1 MKKFKITKGDR
12 VYIVDAKSHID
23 AISKVKAV
31 KDSSIKDYSPEVY
44 VKELEKLIPEYQRL
58 GDLKSKIRE
67 SLVSSGKMD
76 KSKMGPDF
84 KLILNDAKV
93 QQWLKQVR
101 ELDKKWNSLLTNLNR
116 FGTNAYKQQ
125 SNGSDLDVWLNSLP
139 DSWTINDI
147 KFAVKSESRKYKDS
161 ISQWNP
167 GMSEIGLFQISYKRN
182 GVYQS
187 ILVRANSEEQAK
199 QKLLNNLNGVDIIGV
214 NSHPSPHFHEP
225 ILDSSIKDINQV
237 LLSNLEQVAQ
247 KGDAWRNK
255 WKKLLDMTD
264 KWNSYQWKELRNN
277 DPKKYELIIR
287 NKEYAE
293 KEAEALNREWD
304 RAIDALS
311 RDRSFGRPGDYRM
324 DLHSYKSR
332 NDNYPMGSSQRYKE
346 ILYGYEQA
354 EKSAREKK
362 GLDSSIKDAY
372 IEEWW
377 GQSGENPNTVA
388 RRYGVSVK
396 QLKRNND
403 QILYRF
409 EGDINKLNRM
419 HSDGY
424 FMSIDMDGNSI
435 KDSKIK
441 DAYIEEWWGQ
451 SGENPNTVA
460 RRYGVSV
467 KQLKRNNDQILYR
480 FEGDINKLNRMH
492 SDGYFM
498 SIDMDG
504 NSIKDSKIK
513 DDGYY
518 YLLRDAIDLL
528 TKPGAARGWSQPY
541 LEEVQE
547 YMVQKGINPTNV
559 NQWKKKYESL
569 TKDSSIKDG
578 WSGVRSNGVIFNYSN
593 GKYTITHRNGK
604 VETFPGNKFNTAE
617 ELFKYIDN
625 IKDSKIKDSGIN
637 YGTLFIDLT
646 SPNELTAQKIV
657 QELKNEIGNN
667 KIAEIRGGSFTPVS
681 EHSDGRLDLDFK
693 EFKNN
698 EWGTNHITLMVRSSL
713 PFLMKTMKDDPKYG
727 AYKLR
732 AELNSK
738 LKQFANKTIYSNKS
752 FTMDSAIKDEDY
764 SKYLSIVKQLEKLV
778 EPANRALQQKIAK
791 YGVTK
796 QDIRNNSPKYR
807 DVCREIPELKVWA
820 KLIMQLPGELAGFM
834 PAHPSQE
841 SVDKLKKAVTN
852 SKAFDSTI
860 K

>member
-1 MKKFKITKGDR
+1 MKKFKITKGNR

-23 AISKVKAV
+23 AISKVKSV
-31 KDSSIKDYSPEVY
+31 KDYAIKDYSPEVY

-101 ELDKKWNSLLTNLNR
+101 ELDKKWNNLLTNLNR
-116 FGTNAYKQQ
+116 FGTSAYKQQ

-139 DSWTINDI
+139 DSGTISDI

-237 LLSNLEQVAQ
+237 LLSNLKQVAQ
-247 KGDAWRNK
+247 KGDAWWNK
-255 WKKLLDMTD
+255 WKKLLDMSD

-277 DPKKYELIIR
+277 DPKKYQLIIN
-287 NKEYAE
+287 NKQYAE

-311 RDRSFGRPGDYRM
+311 RDRSFGKPGDYRM
-324 DLHSYKSR
+324 DLHSYKSH
-332 NDNYPMGSSQRYKE
+332 NDNYPMGNSQRYDE

-362 GLDSSIKDAY
+362 GLDSSIKDTWSGVRSNGVIFNYSNGKYTITHKNGKVETFPGNKFNTAEELFKYIDNIKDSAIKDAY

-424 FMSIDMDGNSI
+424 FMSIDMAGNSI
-435 KDSKIK
+435 KDSVIK
-441 DAYIEEWWGQ
+441 DMPLMFKSNVNMQSLKSNIDNVKNKPNETYINSLNANIQGIIADIEEIKGY
-451 SGENPNTVA
+451 E
-460 RRYGVSV
+460 
-467 KQLKRNNDQILYR
+467 K
-480 FEGDINKLNRMH
+480 EG
-492 SDGYFM
+492 
-498 SIDMDG
+498 
-504 NSIKDSKIK
+504 
-513 DDGYY
+513 
-518 YLLRDAIDLL
+518 
-528 TKPGAARGWSQPY
+528 
-541 LEEVQE
+541 
-547 YMVQKGINPTNV
+547 
-559 NQWKKKYESL
+559 
-569 TKDSSIKDG
+569 
-578 WSGVRSNGVIFNYSN
+578 
-593 GKYTITHRNGK
+593 
-604 VETFPGNKFNTAE
+604 KFNE
-617 ELFKYIDN
+617 
-625 IKDSKIKDSGIN
+625 
-637 YGTLFIDLT
+637 
-646 SPNELTAQKIV
+646 SPALKFSCKNLTAQYYK
-657 QELKNEIGNN
+657 LLN
-667 KIAEIRGGSFTPVS
+667 
-681 EHSDGRLDLDFK
+681 
-693 EFKNN
+693 
-698 EWGTNHITLMVRSSL
+698 
-713 PFLMKTMKDDPKYG
+713 DPKLQG
-727 AYKLR
+727 TLHKLDVPTYKNVLY
-732 AELNSK
+732 AEHQAQMLSQVT
-738 LKQFANKTIYSNKS
+738 LK
-752 FTMDSAIKDEDY
+752 
-764 SKYLSIVKQLEKLV
+764 
-778 EPANRALQQKIAK
+778 
-791 YGVTK
+791 
-796 QDIRNNSPKYR
+796 
-807 DVCREIPELKVWA
+807 
-820 KLIMQLPGELAGFM
+820 
-834 PAHPSQE
+834 
-841 SVDKLKKAVTN
+841 
-852 SKAFDSTI
+852 
-860 K
+860 

>member
-1 MKKFKITKGDR
+1 MKKFKITKGNR

-31 KDSSIKDYSPEVY
+31 KTDEM
-44 VKELEKLIPEYQRL
+44 R
-58 GDLKSKIRE
+58 
-67 SLVSSGKMD
+67 
-76 KSKMGPDF
+76 
-84 KLILNDAKV
+84 
-93 QQWLKQVR
+93 
-101 ELDKKWNSLLTNLNR
+101 
-116 FGTNAYKQQ
+116 
-125 SNGSDLDVWLNSLP
+125 
-139 DSWTINDI
+139 
-147 KFAVKSESRKYKDS
+147 DS

-225 ILDSSIKDINQV
+225 ILDSNIKDINQV

-264 KWNSYQWKELRNN
+264 KWNSYQWNELRNN
-277 DPKKYELIIR
+277 DPKKYQLIIN
-287 NKEYAE
+287 NKQYAE

-332 NDNYPMGSSQRYKE
+332 NDNYPMGNSQRYDE

-424 FMSIDMDGNSI
+424 FMSIDMAGNSI
-435 KDSKIK
+435 
-441 DAYIEEWWGQ
+441 
-451 SGENPNTVA
+451 
-460 RRYGVSV
+460 
-467 KQLKRNNDQILYR
+467 
-480 FEGDINKLNRMH
+480 
-492 SDGYFM
+492 
-498 SIDMDG
+498 
-504 NSIKDSKIK
+504 
-513 DDGYY
+513 
-518 YLLRDAIDLL
+518 RD
-528 TKPGAARGWSQPY
+528 
-541 LEEVQE
+541 E
-547 YMVQKGINPTNV
+547 
-559 NQWKKKYESL
+559 
-569 TKDSSIKDG
+569 

-593 GKYTITHRNGK
+593 GKYTITHKNGK

-625 IKDSKIKDSGIN
+625 IKDSAVKD
-637 YGTLFIDLT
+637 
-646 SPNELTAQKIV
+646 
-657 QELKNEIGNN
+657 GNN
-667 KIAEIRGGSFTPVS
+667 QLSVPKNLRVGSRIQTRNGTYTIIAIDNNDIATIQYENGRKFKLALYDIIDELDNVYTTKI
-681 EHSDGRLDLDFK
+681 
-693 EFKNN
+693 
-698 EWGTNHITLMVRSSL
+698 
-713 PFLMKTMKDDPKYG
+713 
-727 AYKLR
+727 
-732 AELNSK
+732 
-738 LKQFANKTIYSNKS
+738 
-752 FTMDSAIKDEDY
+752 IK
-764 SKYLSIVKQLEKLV
+764 
-778 EPANRALQQKIAK
+778 
-791 YGVTK
+791 
-796 QDIRNNSPKYR
+796 
-807 DVCREIPELKVWA
+807 
-820 KLIMQLPGELAGFM
+820 
-834 PAHPSQE
+834 
-841 SVDKLKKAVTN
+841 
-852 SKAFDSTI
+852 
-860 K
+860 

>member
-101 ELDKKWNSLLTNLNR
+101 ELDKKWNNLLTNLNR
-116 FGTNAYKQQ
+116 FGVNEYKQQ

-225 ILDSSIKDINQV
+225 ILDSNIKDINQV

-332 NDNYPMGSSQRYKE
+332 NDNYPMGSSQRYDE

-354 EKSAREKK
+354 EKSARAKK
-362 GLDSSIKDAY
+362 GLDSS
-372 IEEWW
+372 
-377 GQSGENPNTVA
+377 
-388 RRYGVSVK
+388 
-396 QLKRNND
+396 
-403 QILYRF
+403 
-409 EGDINKLNRM
+409 
-419 HSDGY
+419 
-424 FMSIDMDGNSI
+424 
-435 KDSKIK
+435 
-441 DAYIEEWWGQ
+441 
-451 SGENPNTVA
+451 
-460 RRYGVSV
+460 
-467 KQLKRNNDQILYR
+467 
-480 FEGDINKLNRMH
+480 
-492 SDGYFM
+492 
-498 SIDMDG
+498 
-504 NSIKDSKIK
+504 IK

-569 TKDSSIKDG
+569 TKDSSIKDE
-578 WSGVRSNGVIFNYSN
+578 WSGIRSNGVIFNYSD
-593 GKYTITHRNGK
+593 GKYTITHKNGK

-625 IKDSKIKDSGIN
+625 IK
-637 YGTLFIDLT
+637 
-646 SPNELTAQKIV
+646 
-657 QELKNEIGNN
+657 
-667 KIAEIRGGSFTPVS
+667 
-681 EHSDGRLDLDFK
+681 
-693 EFKNN
+693 
-698 EWGTNHITLMVRSSL
+698 
-713 PFLMKTMKDDPKYG
+713 
-727 AYKLR
+727 
-732 AELNSK
+732 
-738 LKQFANKTIYSNKS
+738 
-752 FTMDSAIKDEDY
+752 DSAIKDEDY

>member
-1 MKKFKITKGDR
+1 MKKFKITKGNR
-12 VYIVDAKSHID
+12 VYIVDAESHID

-58 GDLKSKIRE
+58 DELRHKIIQ
-67 SLVSSGKMD
+67 SLQSTNKINNDTWRKYDYLS
-76 KSKMGPDF
+76 
-84 KLILNDAKV
+84 DAKV
-93 QQWLKQVR
+93 KQYIKQVR
-101 ELDKKWNSLLTNLNR
+101 ELDKKWNSITSNLNR
-116 FGTNAYKQQ
+116 FNIDTYNQR
-125 SNGSDLDVWLNSLP
+125 LDVSDRDIWFDNLP
-139 DSWTINDI
+139 DKSTVNSIKYAVESKAKKYKSSEDI
-147 KFAVKSESRKYKDS
+147 WKDS

-225 ILDSSIKDINQV
+225 ILDSNIKDINQV

-332 NDNYPMGSSQRYKE
+332 NDNYPMGNSQRYDE

-354 EKSAREKK
+354 EKSARAKK
-362 GLDSSIKDAY
+362 GLDSSIKD
-372 IEEWW
+372 E
-377 GQSGENPNTVA
+377 
-388 RRYGVSVK
+388 
-396 QLKRNND
+396 
-403 QILYRF
+403 
-409 EGDINKLNRM
+409 
-419 HSDGY
+419 
-424 FMSIDMDGNSI
+424 
-435 KDSKIK
+435 
-441 DAYIEEWWGQ
+441 
-451 SGENPNTVA
+451 
-460 RRYGVSV
+460 
-467 KQLKRNNDQILYR
+467 
-480 FEGDINKLNRMH
+480 
-492 SDGYFM
+492 
-498 SIDMDG
+498 
-504 NSIKDSKIK
+504 
-513 DDGYY
+513 
-518 YLLRDAIDLL
+518 
-528 TKPGAARGWSQPY
+528 
-541 LEEVQE
+541 
-547 YMVQKGINPTNV
+547 
-559 NQWKKKYESL
+559 
-569 TKDSSIKDG
+569 
-578 WSGVRSNGVIFNYSN
+578 WSGIRSNGVIFNYSN
-593 GKYTITHRNGK
+593 GKYTITHKNGK

-637 YGTLFIDLT
+637 YGTLFIDLN

-752 FTMDSAIKDEDY
+752 FTMDSAIKDMPLMFKSNVNMQSLKSNIDNVKNKPNETYINSLNANIQGIIADIEEIKGY
-764 SKYLSIVKQLEKLV
+764 EKEGKFNESPALKFSCKNLTAQYYKLLNDPKLQGTLHKLDVPTYKNVLYAEHQAQMLSQ
-778 EPANRALQQKIAK
+778 
-791 YGVTK
+791 VT
-796 QDIRNNSPKYR
+796 
-807 DVCREIPELKVWA
+807 LK
-820 KLIMQLPGELAGFM
+820 
-834 PAHPSQE
+834 
-841 SVDKLKKAVTN
+841 
-852 SKAFDSTI
+852 
-860 K
+860 

>member
-44 VKELEKLIPEYQRL
+44 INELEKLIPQYQRL
-58 GDLKSKIRE
+58 DELRHKIIE
-67 SLVSSGKMD
+67 SLENTNKINNDTWRKYDYLS
-76 KSKMGPDF
+76 
-84 KLILNDAKV
+84 DAKV
-93 QQWLKQVR
+93 KQYIKQVR
-101 ELDKKWNSLLTNLNR
+101 ELDKKWNSITSNLNR
-116 FGTNAYKQQ
+116 FNVDPYNQR
-125 SNGSDLDVWLNSLP
+125 LDVSDRDIWFDNLP
-139 DSWTINDI
+139 DKSTVDSIKYAVERKAKKYKSSEDI
-147 KFAVKSESRKYKDS
+147 WKDS

-332 NDNYPMGSSQRYKE
+332 NDNYPMGNSQRYDE

-354 EKSAREKK
+354 EKSARAKK

-377 GQSGENPNTVA
+377 GQS
-388 RRYGVSVK
+388 
-396 QLKRNND
+396 D
-403 QILYRF
+403 
-409 EGDINKLNRM
+409 
-419 HSDGY
+419 
-424 FMSIDMDGNSI
+424 
-435 KDSKIK
+435 
-441 DAYIEEWWGQ
+441 
-451 SGENPNTVA
+451 ENPNTVA

-569 TKDSSIKDG
+569 TKDSSIKDA
-578 WSGVRSNGVIFNYSN
+578 WSGIRSNGVIFNYSD
-593 GKYTITHRNGK
+593 GKYTITHKNGK

-625 IKDSKIKDSGIN
+625 IKDSVIKDMPLMFKSN
-637 YGTLFIDLT
+637 VNMQSLKSNIDNVKNK
-646 SPNELTAQKIV
+646 PNETYINSLNANIQGIIADIEEIKGYEKEGKFNESPALKFSCKNLTAQYYK
-657 QELKNEIGNN
+657 LLN
-667 KIAEIRGGSFTPVS
+667 
-681 EHSDGRLDLDFK
+681 
-693 EFKNN
+693 
-698 EWGTNHITLMVRSSL
+698 
-713 PFLMKTMKDDPKYG
+713 DPKLQG
-727 AYKLR
+727 TLHKLDEPTYKNVLY
-732 AELNSK
+732 AEHQAQMLSQVT
-738 LKQFANKTIYSNKS
+738 LK
-752 FTMDSAIKDEDY
+752 
-764 SKYLSIVKQLEKLV
+764 
-778 EPANRALQQKIAK
+778 
-791 YGVTK
+791 
-796 QDIRNNSPKYR
+796 
-807 DVCREIPELKVWA
+807 
-820 KLIMQLPGELAGFM
+820 
-834 PAHPSQE
+834 
-841 SVDKLKKAVTN
+841 
-852 SKAFDSTI
+852 
-860 K
+860 

>member
-1 MKKFKITKGDR
+1 MKKFKITKGNR

-101 ELDKKWNSLLTNLNR
+101 ELDKKWNNLLTNLNR
-116 FGTNAYKQQ
+116 FGVNEYKQQ

-237 LLSNLEQVAQ
+237 LLSNLKQVAQ

-287 NKEYAE
+287 NEEYAE

-311 RDRSFGRPGDYRM
+311 RDRSFGKPGDYRM

-332 NDNYPMGSSQRYKE
+332 NDNYPMGNSQRYDE

-441 DAYIEEWWGQ
+441 D
-451 SGENPNTVA
+451 
-460 RRYGVSV
+460 
-467 KQLKRNNDQILYR
+467 
-480 FEGDINKLNRMH
+480 
-492 SDGYFM
+492 
-498 SIDMDG
+498 
-504 NSIKDSKIK
+504 
-513 DDGYY
+513 DGYY

-528 TKPGAARGWSQPY
+528 TKPGAARSWSQPY

-569 TKDSSIKDG
+569 TKDSSIKDA

-593 GKYTITHRNGK
+593 GKYTITHKNGK

-637 YGTLFIDLT
+637 YGTLFIDLN
-646 SPNELTAQKIV
+646 SSNELTASRIV
-657 QELKNEIGNN
+657 QELENEIGNN

-693 EFKNN
+693 EFKNS

-713 PFLMKTMKDDPKYG
+713 PFLIKTMKDDPKYG

-752 FTMDSAIKDEDY
+752 FTMDSKLKDAPAIIPAQNVPEHIVFRNRVKPEDLVQSLKK
-764 SKYLSIVKQLEKLV
+764 SKTDS
-778 EPANRALQQKIAK
+778 
-791 YGVTK
+791 T
-796 QDIRNNSPKYR
+796 
-807 DVCREIPELKVWA
+807 
-820 KLIMQLPGELAGFM
+820 F
-834 PAHPSQE
+834 E
-841 SVDKLKKAVTN
+841 SVAIGNISEIIADFKADFAN
-852 SKAFDSTI
+852 SKLDRIAVVSHYKEYRRNAEHWRDQVSATVRNKLDEMMRVI
-860 K
+860 PA

>member
-1 MKKFKITKGDR
+1 MKKFKITKGNR

-31 KDSSIKDYSPEVY
+31 KTDEV
-44 VKELEKLIPEYQRL
+44 R
-58 GDLKSKIRE
+58 
-67 SLVSSGKMD
+67 
-76 KSKMGPDF
+76 
-84 KLILNDAKV
+84 
-93 QQWLKQVR
+93 
-101 ELDKKWNSLLTNLNR
+101 
-116 FGTNAYKQQ
+116 
-125 SNGSDLDVWLNSLP
+125 
-139 DSWTINDI
+139 
-147 KFAVKSESRKYKDS
+147 DS

-247 KGDAWRNK
+247 KGDAWWNK

-332 NDNYPMGSSQRYKE
+332 NDNYPMGSSQRYDE

-362 GLDSSIKDAY
+362 GLDSSIKDDGYYYLLRDAIDLLTKPGAARGWSQPYLEEVQEYMVQKGINPTNVNQWKKKYESLTKDSSIKDAY

-424 FMSIDMDGNSI
+424 FMSIDMAGNSI
-435 KDSKIK
+435 KDSK
-441 DAYIEEWWGQ
+441 
-451 SGENPNTVA
+451 
-460 RRYGVSV
+460 
-467 KQLKRNNDQILYR
+467 
-480 FEGDINKLNRMH
+480 
-492 SDGYFM
+492 
-498 SIDMDG
+498 
-504 NSIKDSKIK
+504 
-513 DDGYY
+513 
-518 YLLRDAIDLL
+518 
-528 TKPGAARGWSQPY
+528 
-541 LEEVQE
+541 
-547 YMVQKGINPTNV
+547 
-559 NQWKKKYESL
+559 
-569 TKDSSIKDG
+569 IKDG
-578 WSGVRSNGVIFNYSN
+578 WSGVRSNGVIFNYSD
-593 GKYTITHRNGK
+593 GKYTITHKNGK

-625 IKDSKIKDSGIN
+625 IKDSKIKDMPLMFKPNVNMQSLKSNIEN
-637 YGTLFIDLT
+637 VKNN
-646 SPNELTAQKIV
+646 PNERYINSLNANIQGVIADIEEIKGYEKEGKFNESPALKFSCKNLTAQYYK
-657 QELKNEIGNN
+657 LLN
-667 KIAEIRGGSFTPVS
+667 
-681 EHSDGRLDLDFK
+681 
-693 EFKNN
+693 
-698 EWGTNHITLMVRSSL
+698 
-713 PFLMKTMKDDPKYG
+713 DPKLQG
-727 AYKLR
+727 TLHKLDVPTYKNVLY
-732 AELNSK
+732 AEHQAQMLSQVT
-738 LKQFANKTIYSNKS
+738 LK
-752 FTMDSAIKDEDY
+752 
-764 SKYLSIVKQLEKLV
+764 
-778 EPANRALQQKIAK
+778 
-791 YGVTK
+791 
-796 QDIRNNSPKYR
+796 
-807 DVCREIPELKVWA
+807 
-820 KLIMQLPGELAGFM
+820 
-834 PAHPSQE
+834 
-841 SVDKLKKAVTN
+841 
-852 SKAFDSTI
+852 
-860 K
+860 

>member
-1 MKKFKITKGDR
+1 MKKFKITKGNR

-23 AISKVKAV
+23 AINKVKSV
-31 KDSSIKDYSPEVY
+31 KDSTTKDSSIRDYSPEVY
-44 VKELEKLIPEYQRL
+44 VNELEKLIPEYIRL
-58 GDLKSKIRE
+58 DKLRDKIIE
-67 SLVSSGKMD
+67 SLKSSGKIDSSNWRQTD
-76 KSKMGPDF
+76 KY
-84 KLILNDAKV
+84 INDAKV
-93 QQWLKQVR
+93 QQWLKQVK
-101 ELDKKWNSLLTNLNR
+101 ELDKKWNKLLDNLSRFKGTQSYRRDTNSSDKDIWLDDVPYPR
-116 FGTNAYKQQ
+116 EIKGIQ
-125 SNGSDLDVWLNSLP
+125 SDIDIIGILKGSMKN
-139 DSWTINDI
+139 
-147 KFAVKSESRKYKDS
+147 KDS

-225 ILDSSIKDINQV
+225 ILDSKIKDINQV

-409 EGDINKLNRM
+409 EGTIDKLNRM

-424 FMSIDMDGNSI
+424 FMSIDMAGNSI
-435 KDSKIK
+435 KD
-441 DAYIEEWWGQ
+441 A
-451 SGENPNTVA
+451 
-460 RRYGVSV
+460 
-467 KQLKRNNDQILYR
+467 
-480 FEGDINKLNRMH
+480 
-492 SDGYFM
+492 
-498 SIDMDG
+498 
-504 NSIKDSKIK
+504 
-513 DDGYY
+513 
-518 YLLRDAIDLL
+518 
-528 TKPGAARGWSQPY
+528 
-541 LEEVQE
+541 
-547 YMVQKGINPTNV
+547 
-559 NQWKKKYESL
+559 
-569 TKDSSIKDG
+569 

-593 GKYTITHRNGK
+593 GKYTITHKNGK

-625 IKDSKIKDSGIN
+625 IKDSKMKDSGIN

-646 SPNELTAQKIV
+646 SPNELTASRIV

-698 EWGTNHITLMVRSSL
+698 EWGTNHITLMVRSPL
-713 PFLMKTMKDDPKYG
+713 PLLIKTMKDDPKYG

-752 FTMDSAIKDEDY
+752 FTMDSVIKDMPLMFKSNVNMQSLKSNIDNVKNKPNETYINSLNANIQGIIADIEEIKGY
-764 SKYLSIVKQLEKLV
+764 EKEGKFNESPALKFSCKNLTAQYYKLLNDPKLQGTLHKLDVPTYKNVLYAEHQAQMLSQ
-778 EPANRALQQKIAK
+778 
-791 YGVTK
+791 VT
-796 QDIRNNSPKYR
+796 
-807 DVCREIPELKVWA
+807 LK
-820 KLIMQLPGELAGFM
+820 
-834 PAHPSQE
+834 
-841 SVDKLKKAVTN
+841 
-852 SKAFDSTI
+852 
-860 K
+860 

>member
-1 MKKFKITKGDR
+1 MKKFKITKGNR

-101 ELDKKWNSLLTNLNR
+101 ELDKKWNNLLTNLNR
-116 FGTNAYKQQ
+116 FGVNEYKQQ

-225 ILDSSIKDINQV
+225 ILDSKIKDINQV

-311 RDRSFGRPGDYRM
+311 RDRSFGKPGDYRM

-362 GLDSSIKDAY
+362 GLDSSIKD
-372 IEEWW
+372 
-377 GQSGENPNTVA
+377 
-388 RRYGVSVK
+388 
-396 QLKRNND
+396 
-403 QILYRF
+403 
-409 EGDINKLNRM
+409 
-419 HSDGY
+419 
-424 FMSIDMDGNSI
+424 
-435 KDSKIK
+435 
-441 DAYIEEWWGQ
+441 
-451 SGENPNTVA
+451 
-460 RRYGVSV
+460 
-467 KQLKRNNDQILYR
+467 
-480 FEGDINKLNRMH
+480 
-492 SDGYFM
+492 
-498 SIDMDG
+498 
-504 NSIKDSKIK
+504 
-513 DDGYY
+513 DGYY

-528 TKPGAARGWSQPY
+528 TKPGAARSWSQPY

-569 TKDSSIKDG
+569 TKDSSIKDE

-593 GKYTITHRNGK
+593 GKYTITHKNGK

-637 YGTLFIDLT
+637 YGTLFIDLN
-646 SPNELTAQKIV
+646 SSNELTASRIV
-657 QELKNEIGNN
+657 QELENEIGNN

-698 EWGTNHITLMVRSSL
+698 EWGTNHITLMVRSPL
-713 PFLMKTMKDDPKYG
+713 PLLIKTMKDDPKYG

-752 FTMDSAIKDEDY
+752 FTMDSKLKDAPAIIPAQNVPEHIVFRNRVKPEDLVQSLKK
-764 SKYLSIVKQLEKLV
+764 SKTDS
-778 EPANRALQQKIAK
+778 
-791 YGVTK
+791 T
-796 QDIRNNSPKYR
+796 
-807 DVCREIPELKVWA
+807 
-820 KLIMQLPGELAGFM
+820 F
-834 PAHPSQE
+834 E
-841 SVDKLKKAVTN
+841 SVAIGNISEIIADFKADFAN
-852 SKAFDSTI
+852 SKLDRVAVVSHYKEYRRNAEHWRDQVSATVRNKLDEMMRVI
-860 K
+860 PA